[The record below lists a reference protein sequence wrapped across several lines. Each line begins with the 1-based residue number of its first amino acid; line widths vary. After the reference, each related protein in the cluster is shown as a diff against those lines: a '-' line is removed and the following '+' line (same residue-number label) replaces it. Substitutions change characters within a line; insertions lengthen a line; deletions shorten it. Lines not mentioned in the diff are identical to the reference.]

1 MPASRIAA
9 ALVGSAISCATSAA
23 PHYTYL
29 DIGPTLAAK
38 QINGNGDV
46 LGLLGHRAAIYVS
59 STGQWELLGDR
70 NNYAPE
76 ALDNR
81 DVVVGERNYG
91 SQGRPH
97 AVVFKRSGEVIDL
110 VRARESYATV
120 LRGDGTAYGV
130 SQPFGGGEA
139 FPFIW
144 KGGRVTP
151 LDSFAGYTW
160 TMPVGAT
167 KSGEI
172 AANGVND
179 PRGVIC
185 PAQPALYRGGAWHS
199 LGSLGGTCGLAHGM
213 NDLGDIVGWSTY
225 EGDEHGG
232 AFLWHDG
239 VMTDIGTLGGGS
251 AVAKDINSL
260 GQVVG
265 IDTDAA
271 GDASWGFI
279 YAHGVMTRLDDLVD
293 DRPSDLTF
301 FDAISINEG
310 GQILAY
316 GLTPT
321 SLDTY
326 VLTPTH

>member
-9 ALVGSAISCATSAA
+9 ALVGSAISCATQAA

-46 LGLLGHRAAIYVS
+46 LGLLGHRAAIYKS
-59 STGQWELLGDR
+59 STGQWELIGDK

-76 ALDNR
+76 ALNNR

-110 VRARESYATV
+110 LRARESYATV
-120 LRGDGTAYGV
+120 LRDDGTAYGV
-130 SQPFGGGEA
+130 SQPFGGGA
-139 FPFIW
+139 TFPFIW
-144 KGGRVTP
+144 KGGRITP
-151 LDSFAGYTW
+151 LDSFAGYEW
-160 TMPVGAT
+160 TIPVGAT

-185 PAQPALYRGGAWHS
+185 PAQPAIYRGGAWHS
-199 LGSLGGTCGLAHGM
+199 LGSLGGTCGLANGM
-213 NDLGDIVGWSTY
+213 NDLGDIVGWSTHS
-225 EGDEHGG
+225 DDHIVG
-232 AFLWHDG
+232 AFIWHDG
-239 VMTDIGTLGGGS
+239 VMTDIGTLAGGS
-251 AVAKDINSL
+251 AVAKDINSH

-265 IDTDAA
+265 IDRNAA

-279 YAHGVMTRLDDLVD
+279 YANGVMTWLDDLVD
-293 DRPSDLTF
+293 NRPPDTTF
-301 FDAISINEG
+301 FDAISINEA
-310 GQILAY
+310 GQILVE
-316 GLTPT
+316 GLTST
-321 SLDTY
+321 SVDTF
-326 VLTPTH
+326 VLTPVQ